1 MTFESMSLDELLLCM
16 SAKATQF
23 EKLAAATSHT
33 SNLLR
38 RAAALLS
45 TLESERGALAA
56 ILDAACLA
64 RDTVG
69 ILGTPVDAITML
81 GEENAGL
88 RAELDALRA
97 TPSRSTS

>member
-1 MTFESMSLDELLLCM
+1 MLCM

-23 EKLAAATSHT
+23 EKLAAASYT

-38 RAAALLS
+38 RAAALLNM
-45 TLESERGALAA
+45 LESERGALAA
-56 ILDAACLA
+56 TLDAACLA

-69 ILGTPVDAITML
+69 ILGTPAEAITML

-88 RAELDALRA
+88 RAELGTLRA
-97 TPSRSTS
+97 MPSRSTP